1 MKKRVFLGVAT
12 IAALLML
19 GAAGAS
25 AELTML
31 VYPGLSVSHIWPLS

>member
-25 AELTML
+25 AETFA
-31 VYPGLSVSHIWPLS
+31 VHVV